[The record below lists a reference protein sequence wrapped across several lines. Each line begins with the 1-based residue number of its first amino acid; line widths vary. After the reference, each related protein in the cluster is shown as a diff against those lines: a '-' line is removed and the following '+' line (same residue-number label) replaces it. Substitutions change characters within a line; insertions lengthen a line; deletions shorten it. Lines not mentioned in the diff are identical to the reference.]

1 MTTRKKKPAPKPV
14 TPSPE
19 TEVHITADEPHPE
32 RKPHFPIV
40 GIGASAGGLAAF
52 EAFFSAMPSDKDPD
66 MAFVLVQHL
75 APDYHSALSQ
85 LVQRYTS
92 MKVFEIKDGDIVLPN
107 CVYIIPP
114 GRDVALL
121 NGTLHLLKPTVPRGQ
136 RLPIDFFFRTLA
148 QDQREQAICIVLS
161 GTASDGTQGV
171 RAIKG
176 AGGLVMA
183 QSPNSTDFDGMPL
196 SAINT
201 GLVDY
206 ILPPDEMPGQ
216 LIAYASRALS
226 ASTTEC
232 SDENSLQKVFIIL
245 RDQTGHDFSLYKPS
259 TVCRRIERRMAIL
272 QIETMVGYVM
282 NLQQNPAE
290 AEALFGDLL
299 IGVTSFFRD
308 PDAFLTLEKEI
319 IPAIFAGKP
328 SGGVIRVWSPGCS
341 TGEEAY
347 SLAMLLQERME
358 ALKKSYTVQIFA
370 TEIDSRAIAAA
381 RVGLYPASIAD
392 DVSPER
398 LARFFVAESGGGAY
412 RIHKGIRGM
421 IVFSEH
427 NVIQN
432 PPFSKLDLISC
443 RNLLIYM
450 GGELQ
455 KKLMLRFH
463 NALNPG
469 GILFLGSSES
479 AGDSGNLFTVLD
491 SKSNLYKRQEYTQVE
506 RRSTKGRF
514 FPPMSAVDAT
524 LLQSTTSKTAFP
536 VKLPLRELTEHVLL
550 QQMAPVGALVNEHGD
565 ILYLHGRVGMYL
577 EPASGESGVQ
587 NIHKMAREGLRC
599 ELDLA
604 LEIAAKRNEIVRR
617 SGLRVKTN
625 GNFSM
630 VNMTIRPLEDVTV
643 PTTAPAL
650 FLVILEEA
658 PLSEH
663 VGSGPLLDVD
673 ERIKALEQKLKIKD
687 EYIQKAKDT
696 IECFGEDLKSS
707 YEEMQSVN
715 EELQST
721 NEELETSQ
729 EELQSVNQ
737 ELATVNGELQ
747 TKVADLI
754 QAYNDMNNLLSGTGI
769 GTVFVDLNLRILRF
783 TPAASKITNLIISDV
798 GRPVRHII
806 SNLVSYNTL
815 VADLNDVLNTLVP
828 KELEVQTTENR
839 WYTMRLLPYYT
850 LNNVIEGAVITFVD
864 ITEIKKTRDALKKA
878 NDLLRLAVVVRDSY
892 DAITVQDLDGRILAW
907 NPGAVRMFGWNEAEA
922 LAMNVS
928 ERIPVERRMNALSKI
943 HELASAE
950 KLEPYYTERITKNGA
965 VVDVWLTAT
974 ALVNEAGQMYAIAT
988 TERLG
993 EAPIRLNSGGLK

>member
-1 MTTRKKKPAPKPV
+1 
-14 TPSPE
+14 
-19 TEVHITADEPHPE
+19 
-32 RKPHFPIV
+32 
-40 GIGASAGGLAAF
+40 
-52 EAFFSAMPSDKDPD
+52 
-66 MAFVLVQHL
+66 
-75 APDYHSALSQ
+75 
-85 LVQRYTS
+85 
-92 MKVFEIKDGDIVLPN
+92 
-107 CVYIIPP
+107 
-114 GRDVALL
+114 
-121 NGTLHLLKPTVPRGQ
+121 
-136 RLPIDFFFRTLA
+136 
-148 QDQREQAICIVLS
+148 
-161 GTASDGTQGV
+161 
-171 RAIKG
+171 
-176 AGGLVMA
+176 
-183 QSPNSTDFDGMPL
+183 
-196 SAINT
+196 
-201 GLVDY
+201 
-206 ILPPDEMPGQ
+206 
-216 LIAYASRALS
+216 
-226 ASTTEC
+226 
-232 SDENSLQKVFIIL
+232 
-245 RDQTGHDFSLYKPS
+245 
-259 TVCRRIERRMAIL
+259 
-272 QIETMVGYVM
+272 
-282 NLQQNPAE
+282 
-290 AEALFGDLL
+290 
-299 IGVTSFFRD
+299 
-308 PDAFLTLEKEI
+308 
-319 IPAIFAGKP
+319 
-328 SGGVIRVWSPGCS
+328 
-341 TGEEAY
+341 
-347 SLAMLLQERME
+347 
-358 ALKKSYTVQIFA
+358 
-370 TEIDSRAIAAA
+370 
-381 RVGLYPASIAD
+381 
-392 DVSPER
+392 
-398 LARFFVAESGGGAY
+398 
-412 RIHKGIRGM
+412 
-421 IVFSEH
+421 
-427 NVIQN
+427 
-432 PPFSKLDLISC
+432 
-443 RNLLIYM
+443 
-450 GGELQ
+450 
-455 KKLMLRFH
+455 
-463 NALNPG
+463 
-469 GILFLGSSES
+469 
-479 AGDSGNLFTVLD
+479 
-491 SKSNLYKRQEYTQVE
+491 
-506 RRSTKGRF
+506 
-514 FPPMSAVDAT
+514 MSAVDAT